1 MTNPSTDAHYSVYAL
16 GPLTVMRAD
25 APIDLGGPKQ
35 RLVLALLLSGRDR
48 VVATSRL
55 IDGLWGEQ
63 PPATARKAIQVHV
76 SNLRRALG
84 EEFPLRTA
92 SSGYLVRSAEL
103 DYDVKVFEE
112 SVTRATA
119 LLRTDPT
126 AASSLLSQAL
136 AIWRGSA
143 FADLEDEA
151 AIAPEI
157 ARLDQ
162 LRLTALERRIDAD
175 LRLGRHAE
183 LVGELETL
191 AVEHPYHERFRE
203 QEMLALYRSGRQ
215 TEALRAYD
223 HTRTTLVE
231 ELGIEPSPSLR
242 ALHTQILEQAPE
254 LEYVGDPGEPT
265 YAFLATDLEDSTA
278 LWEAD
283 PDVMQVALAR
293 HDELL
298 ASAVEAS
305 SGTVFKGTGDGI
317 YAVFASA
324 VDALQAAVDAQLA
337 LASETWPTDRP
348 LLVRM
353 AVDEG
358 PASNRDGDYFGPALN
373 RVSRIMSSGH
383 GRQLLV
389 PASLAA
395 QSPLPVRDL
404 GTADYKGVGRIEV
417 AQVDIPGLPEE
428 FPSLRTDRAPAGV
441 PRHGFG
447 RAIRGYELREQLGTG
462 ASGIVFRA
470 YQSSIGRE
478 VAIKVIR
485 PELANRS
492 GFVKRFEAEA
502 QFVAQLEHPH
512 IVPLYDYWRDPD
524 GAYLVMQLLRGAS
537 LADSLE
543 RSPWRPAAAL
553 RLLDQIGAAL
563 DYAHRH
569 GVLHRD
575 LKPANV
581 LLDGD
586 GNAFLSDFGIA
597 TDHIDAVGLPAES
610 SVAYISPE
618 ELAGLPIGTATDI
631 YGLTLLAYE
640 TLTGERPEPG
650 GHPDPVTTR
659 RPDLPLAIDRV
670 FERGTHPDPAQRYPR
685 VADLLR
691 DLRQAF
697 GADAVDAPQDDVP
710 VEVRNPFKGLRAF
723 KETDA
728 ADFFGRDELVA
739 ELVEHVS
746 THQFTAVVGPSGSGK
761 SSVVRAGLLPEIRR
775 GALDVVGGV
784 LITEMYPGSYPFEE
798 LESALVRVAVTPTAG
813 TMADLLGDDR
823 GLLRVAKQILP
834 DDDSELVLVIDQFEE
849 LFSLTT
855 DPDTREHFLASL
867 VEVVRDERSRVRIV
881 VTMRADYFDRPLEH
895 AEFGDV
901 LRNGIV
907 PIAAP
912 REHELAAAI
921 ARPVDTAGLEFEP
934 GLVARIVRDV
944 ADQPGALPLLQY
956 ALTTLVDQRQGRML
970 DTAAYDRIGG
980 VEGALATRAEEI
992 YQGLTLRARRASTE
1006 VFLRLVRVDDHADD
1020 TRRRAGRPEL
1030 ESLGF
1035 AEGVVDEVVSAFGSF
1050 RLLAFDRDPVSR
1062 GQTVEVAHE
1071 ALLREWPRYRGWIAE
1086 RREALLVERRLESAA
1101 AEWDATGRP
1110 ADLLISG
1117 GRLEQFEHWADDE
1130 PVPVPSPADDYLAES
1145 RKATDANEHR
1155 RAAARRKVVT
1165 LVGVL
1170 AVLALVAAGVAWVQ
1184 RGRALDQER
1193 VALAAAELAEQE
1205 ADNASTAE
1213 ALALSSATEADGLRN
1228 VANDLRIQAEARAD
1242 AESARR
1248 LGALAEE
1255 TIDEDADLA
1264 VLLAVEAGRRAVR
1277 AGSEFSEPRQALF
1290 STTLQHRLSA
1300 RLSAWD
1306 VAHTNG
1312 SIVAVEPTGNR
1323 FAAVVAAGPEQAD
1336 RRAEIVNADG
1346 GGRVDIDVDEPT
1358 SVTWHASDDV
1368 VAVGDASGVIW
1379 FVDPATGSVL
1389 RSIDSGAEW
1398 VKVEQLT
1405 GSAILFRVGDG
1416 EQIVGEG
1423 TPVVADPISG
1433 DVMLEQRAG
1442 FWAELSPSGAYVL
1455 FGGLRDDADSNSRT
1469 ATVRALSDGAVIW
1482 SLDIDNIDRRLMTWA
1497 ADADVL
1503 LWATQDMLT
1512 RIDPISLGE
1521 SVLSMPQQDGS
1532 IPSAI
1537 ASSSDG
1543 RLIAIGAV
1551 DGTIRVVD
1559 LATLEL
1565 VAHLA
1570 GHSGAVGDLDW
1581 IPGRDALLSIGADRE
1596 IIVWDL
1602 SSPPPAPA
1610 SVWSGS
1616 SGFPLAHVVAS
1627 SSERIVEVR
1636 DPNQVTAARVEIWSS
1651 GSAVDVVEQT
1661 DANVFV
1667 LGQRNG
1673 STALLATA
1681 RSGPNSGIT
1690 VRDLS
1695 AGAVVLDL
1703 PGDLDHPLAISADG
1717 RTVVATIGDAS
1728 IDALLPPRVCA
1739 IDIGTAIEQWCLD
1752 EVRSQSSTN
1761 TGTPVGFVRNGEVLV
1776 LATGSTE
1783 DRIPYQLSAELLA
1796 VDMASGEVLASRALE
1811 TSDANIAVSQTG
1823 GYVAIAENGGRVSV
1837 IDVEKLLAGDERSV
1851 VASTRLANG
1860 GFPPFGLAFSEDE
1873 TILYTPA
1880 GLLSSDLLALAVDD
1894 SLQVLWSI
1902 DADLDGEGPS
1912 AISRPVVY
1920 DGSVWIGMPFSPGGP
1935 TGSTEF
1941 GLVAI
1946 PTDLSEYAD
1955 WASSL
1960 PTRGFTEAECVQ
1972 YLGGSCADSVSDPT

>member
-1 MTNPSTDAHYSVYAL
+1 MNAERFGADDRSFTTAYDAATVHETTSVTNPGVEQRYSVSAL
-16 GPLTVMRAD
+16 GPVTVTRAD

-35 RLVLALLLSGRDR
+35 RLVLALLMSSPDH

-55 IDGLWGEQ
+55 IDKLWGEE
-63 PPATARKAIQVHV
+63 PPATARKALQMHV

-92 SSGYLVRSAEL
+92 SGGYLVQSADL
-103 DYDVKVFEE
+103 DYDVKAFEE

-126 AASSLLSQAL
+126 AASTLLSQAL
-136 AIWRGSA
+136 ATWRGSA
-143 FADLEDEA
+143 FADLDDEA

-223 HTRTTLVE
+223 HTRMTLVE
-231 ELGIEPSPSLR
+231 ELGIEPSPSLQ
-242 ALHTQILEQAPE
+242 ALHTQILQQAPE
-254 LEYVGDPGEPT
+254 LEYVGDSGEPT

-278 LWEAD
+278 LWESD
-283 PDVMQVALAR
+283 PDAMQLALAR

-324 VDALQAAVDAQLA
+324 VDAIQGAIDAQLA
-337 LASETWPTDRP
+337 LSSEIWPTDRP

-358 PASNRDGDYFGPALN
+358 PASSRDGDYFGPALN

-404 GTADYKGVGRIEV
+404 GTADYKGVGRIEI

-618 ELAGLPIGTATDI
+618 ELAGLPIGAATDI

-640 TLTGERPEPG
+640 TLTGTRPDPGGQPAPVAQLRPE
-650 GHPDPVTTR
+650 
-659 RPDLPLAIDRV
+659 LPPAIDRV
-670 FERGTHPDPAQRYPR
+670 LERGTHPDPMQRYPR

-691 DLRQAF
+691 ELRQAF
-697 GADAVDAPQDDVP
+697 GADGGATPDDAPI
-710 VEVRNPFKGLRAF
+710 EVRNPFKGLRAF

-739 ELVEHVS
+739 ELVDHVAH
-746 THQFTAVVGPSGSGK
+746 HQFTAVVGPSGSGK

-775 GALDVVGGV
+775 GGLDVVGGV

-798 LESALVRVAVTPTAG
+798 LESALVRVAVTPTGG

-881 VTMRADYFDRPLEH
+881 VTMRADYFDRPLEQ

-901 LRNGIV
+901 LRNGLV

-921 ARPVDTAGLEFEP
+921 ARPVDGAGLEFEP

-992 YQGLTLRARRASTE
+992 YQSLSPRAQEAARE
-1006 VFLRLVRVDDHADD
+1006 VFVRLVRVDDHAGD
-1020 TRRRAGRPEL
+1020 TRRRAGRSEL
-1030 ESLGF
+1030 ETLGF
-1035 AEGVVDEVVSAFGSF
+1035 SDGIIDEVVSAFGAF
-1050 RLLAFDRDPVSR
+1050 RLIAFDRDPVSR

-1101 AEWDATGRP
+1101 AEWDAAGRP
-1110 ADLLISG
+1110 ADLLVSG
-1117 GRLEQFEHWADDE
+1117 GRLEQFERWVDDE
-1130 PVPVPSPADDYLAES
+1130 PVAPQERERSFLLAS
-1145 RKATDANEHR
+1145 RDRTNAQLVVEQR
-1155 RAAARRKVVT
+1155 RVRRLRRLVAGVAAALVV
-1165 LVGVL
+1165 
-1170 AVLALVAAGVAWVQ
+1170 ALVAGGLAWRQSNRADDEAQ
-1184 RGRALDQER
+1184 RASEEAQRANAAA
-1193 VALAAAELAEQE
+1193 ALADEQASVAAAQTEVAESQTV
-1205 ADNASTAE
+1205 A
-1213 ALALSSATEADGLRN
+1213 ATE
-1228 VANDLRIQAEARAD
+1228 
-1242 AESARR
+1242 SAQV
-1248 LGALAEE
+1248 
-1255 TIDEDADLA
+1255 ADLERMRA
-1264 VLLAVEAGRRAVR
+1264 QSASQVTTNAPLAALLAVEAYNIDSSSLGAGPMQRVLTGVDGRQATLTDGVNSYTDGGVRSADGNIVAVPSAAGVDVWDVDKRQLLLRLDVGFSALDLTADGTLLAVDAGGAEQLDLIDVGSGDVVGTIGETVCSVVRFSPAGDRLLLVVDDRDSPAGCDDFSTPGRVQIWDVADPGRPALEHVDTGDAVFDAWWAPDGAGYLRFTDVERLDFVDATTFEPIWSHTFDATSGLPQGSLARPTGALFRSDGGSVVVGAIFNDIAGSRLFTFDTTTGEVVGPPTPTASLRTMNWWDDGETQVVGTLGPSGVTVLDLDRATEVRPLPFENRNATTVWVDRELGRIVVAGFLGLEVFSLDGRSVLERRVGLTDEQLAVR
-1277 AGSEFSEPRQALF
+1277 AE
-1290 STTLQHRLSA
+1290 
-1300 RLSAWD
+1300 
-1306 VAHTNG
+1306 
-1312 SIVAVEPTGNR
+1312 TG
-1323 FAAVVAAGPEQAD
+1323 GQ
-1336 RRAEIVNADG
+1336 
-1346 GGRVDIDVDEPT
+1346 
-1358 SVTWHASDDV
+1358 
-1368 VAVGDASGVIW
+1368 
-1379 FVDPATGSVL
+1379 
-1389 RSIDSGAEW
+1389 
-1398 VKVEQLT
+1398 
-1405 GSAILFRVGDG
+1405 
-1416 EQIVGEG
+1416 
-1423 TPVVADPISG
+1423 
-1433 DVMLEQRAG
+1433 
-1442 FWAELSPSGAYVL
+1442 L
-1455 FGGLRDDADSNSRT
+1455 FGS
-1469 ATVRALSDGAVIW
+1469 
-1482 SLDIDNIDRRLMTWA
+1482 
-1497 ADADVL
+1497 
-1503 LWATQDMLT
+1503 
-1512 RIDPISLGE
+1512 
-1521 SVLSMPQQDGS
+1521 
-1532 IPSAI
+1532 
-1537 ASSSDG
+1537 
-1543 RLIAIGAV
+1543 
-1551 DGTIRVVD
+1551 
-1559 LATLEL
+1559 
-1565 VAHLA
+1565 
-1570 GHSGAVGDLDW
+1570 
-1581 IPGRDALLSIGADRE
+1581 
-1596 IIVWDL
+1596 
-1602 SSPPPAPA
+1602 
-1610 SVWSGS
+1610 
-1616 SGFPLAHVVAS
+1616 
-1627 SSERIVEVR
+1627 
-1636 DPNQVTAARVEIWSS
+1636 
-1651 GSAVDVVEQT
+1651 
-1661 DANVFV
+1661 
-1667 LGQRNG
+1667 
-1673 STALLATA
+1673 
-1681 RSGPNSGIT
+1681 
-1690 VRDLS
+1690 
-1695 AGAVVLDL
+1695 
-1703 PGDLDHPLAISADG
+1703 ISADG
-1717 RTVVATIGDAS
+1717 DRLWMSVAEPLLQLEAVEWDLTTDPVTNLGTRSPGFAFDQGDSTLLFSPMGVQVLDGNHEQTGAVVDYEFDRGPAAIWRAS
-1728 IDALLPPRVCA
+1728 SD
-1739 IDIGTAIEQWCLD
+1739 
-1752 EVRSQSSTN
+1752 
-1761 TGTPVGFVRNGEVLV
+1761 
-1776 LATGSTE
+1776 GSTHAPL
-1783 DRIPYQLSAELLA
+1783 R
-1796 VDMASGEVLASRALE
+1796 
-1811 TSDANIAVSQTG
+1811 G
-1823 GYVAIAENGGRVSV
+1823 GASV
-1837 IDVEKLLAGDERSV
+1837 IDIYDTRTGDRIAEVDDLADSAEILDSRHSFSADGAYMIRSV
-1851 VASTRLANG
+1851 VTPSGERWAVFDTGTGEAVHSGSADPRSDPWLAGRTIYSNAPNSFDLERRDVETLEVVGPPLVGHTLILNG
-1860 GFPPFGLAFSEDE
+1860 ISDDLDSDRIVTQAVNGNVRVWDRESGDQIGSEIEVDRQTVGGLEMTTARDGDIIGVSLNTEYALWNYDFDSW
-1873 TILYTPA
+1873 P
-1880 GLLSSDLLALAVDD
+1880 ALACDIAGRNMT
-1894 SLQVLWSI
+1894 QREW
-1902 DADLDGEGPS
+1902 ADFGPQGVEYRVTCPQF
-1912 AISRPVVY
+1912 A
-1920 DGSVWIGMPFSPGGP
+1920 PG
-1935 TGSTEF
+1935 T
-1941 GLVAI
+1941 
-1946 PTDLSEYAD
+1946 
-1955 WASSL
+1955 
-1960 PTRGFTEAECVQ
+1960 
-1972 YLGGSCADSVSDPT
+1972 

>member
-1 MTNPSTDAHYSVYAL
+1 M
-16 GPLTVMRAD
+16 
-25 APIDLGGPKQ
+25 
-35 RLVLALLLSGRDR
+35 
-48 VVATSRL
+48 
-55 IDGLWGEQ
+55 
-63 PPATARKAIQVHV
+63 HV

-84 EEFPLRTA
+84 DDFPLRTA
-92 SSGYLVRSAEL
+92 SNGYLVQSADL
-103 DYDVKVFEE
+103 DYDVKAFEE
-112 SVTRATA
+112 SVARATA

-126 AASSLLSQAL
+126 SASSLLSQAL
-136 AIWRGSA
+136 ATWQGSA
-143 FADLEDEA
+143 FADLVDEA

-242 ALHTQILEQAPE
+242 ALHTQILQQAPE

-265 YAFLATDLEDSTA
+265 YAFLATDIEDSTA

-283 PDVMQVALAR
+283 PDVMQSALAR

-298 ASAVEAS
+298 AKAVEAS

-324 VDALQAAVDAQLA
+324 VDAIQAAIDAQLA
-337 LASETWPTDRP
+337 LSSEIWPTDRP

-358 PASNRDGDYFGPALN
+358 PASTRDGDYFGPALN

-395 QSPLPVRDL
+395 RSPLPVREL
-404 GTADYKGVGRIEV
+404 GTADYKGVGRIEI
-417 AQVDIPGLPEE
+417 AQVEIPGLPEE

-618 ELAGLPIGTATDI
+618 ELAGLPIGTATDL

-640 TLTGERPEPG
+640 TLTGTRPDAGGQPAPVAQLRPE
-650 GHPDPVTTR
+650 
-659 RPDLPLAIDRV
+659 LPPAIDRV
-670 FERGTHPDPAQRYPR
+670 LARGTHPDPMQRYPR

-691 DLRQAF
+691 ELRQAF
-697 GADAVDAPQDDVP
+697 GADGGATADDTP

-739 ELVEHVS
+739 ELVDHV
-746 THQFTAVVGPSGSGK
+746 THHQFTAVVGPSGSGK

-775 GALDVVGGV
+775 GGLDVVGGV

-901 LRNGIV
+901 LRNGLV

-970 DTAAYDRIGG
+970 DTAAYERIGG

-992 YQGLTLRARRASTE
+992 YQSLSPKAREASRE
-1006 VFLRLVRVDDHADD
+1006 VFLRLVRVDDHAGD
-1020 TRRRAGRPEL
+1020 TRRRAGRSEL
-1030 ESLGF
+1030 ETLGF
-1035 AEGVVDEVVSAFGSF
+1035 SDGIIDEVVSAFGAF
-1050 RLLAFDRDPVSR
+1050 RLIAFDRDPVSR

-1071 ALLREWPRYRGWIAE
+1071 ALLREWPTYRGWIAE

-1101 AEWDATGRP
+1101 AEWDGAGRP
-1110 ADLLISG
+1110 ADLLVSG
-1117 GRLEQFEHWADDE
+1117 GRLEQFERWVDDE
-1130 PVPVPSPADDYLAES
+1130 PVVPRERERSFLLAS
-1145 RKATDANEHR
+1145 RDRTNAQLVVEQR
-1155 RAAARRKVVT
+1155 RVRRLRRLVAGVAAALVV
-1165 LVGVL
+1165 
-1170 AVLALVAAGVAWVQ
+1170 ALVAGGLAVRQ
-1184 RGRALDQER
+1184 SGRADDEAQRAAEEAER
-1193 VALAAAELAEQE
+1193 ANAAAASADEQASIAAAQTEVAESQTLAATESAQV
-1205 ADNASTAE
+1205 ADLE
-1213 ALALSSATEADGLRN
+1213 RM
-1228 VANDLRIQAEARAD
+1228 R
-1242 AESARR
+1242 AESASQVTTN
-1248 LGALAEE
+1248 APLA
-1255 TIDEDADLA
+1255 A
-1264 VLLAVEAGRRAVR
+1264 LLAVEAYNIDSSSLG
-1277 AGSEFSEPRQALF
+1277 AGAMQRVLTGVDGRQA
-1290 STTLQHRLSA
+1290 TLADLDTAYFGGAIS
-1300 RLSAWD
+1300 SD
-1306 VAHTNG
+1306 
-1312 SIVAVEPTGNR
+1312 GN
-1323 FAAVVAAGPEQAD
+1323 
-1336 RRAEIVNADG
+1336 
-1346 GGRVDIDVDEPT
+1346 
-1358 SVTWHASDDV
+1358 V
-1368 VAVGDASGVIW
+1368 VAVGGETGVDVWDVDARSLLLQLDAPLPSYDLTADGALLAVSAVGAERLDLVDVGSGDVVGTINDLVCGAARFSPSGDRMAIVVDNDAGAPGRCDNAAIGGQLQIWDVADPSNPQLEHVNTIDPVADVWWSPDGAGYLSFTADARVDFRDAATHEPNWTHTFDLSSGVTSGEFARPVGGALFRSDGSSVVVGSYFNERAGSRLFSFDTATGELIGSPTSAAGIQTMNWWNEEETQIVGTLGPSAAIVLDLERSAEVVPSPFENRNATKVWVDHGRERIVVASLLGIEVFSLDGRSVLERRVGLTDEQLAVQDASNGQLFGALSTDGDRLLMSLEDPSLSIVEW
-1379 FVDPATGSVL
+1379 DLTTDPATQSGERPPGFAYDQGDSTGLIGFEGVQVL
-1389 RSIDSGAEW
+1389 
-1398 VKVEQLT
+1398 
-1405 GSAILFRVGDG
+1405 DG
-1416 EQIVGEG
+1416 NH
-1423 TPVVADPISG
+1423 DPIG
-1433 DVMLEQRAG
+1433 PVFGYEPDGPDA
-1442 FWAELSPSGAYVL
+1442 PSRG
-1455 FGGLRDDADSNSRT
+1455 
-1469 ATVRALSDGAVIW
+1469 
-1482 SLDIDNIDRRLMTWA
+1482 
-1497 ADADVL
+1497 
-1503 LWATQDMLT
+1503 
-1512 RIDPISLGE
+1512 PIF
-1521 SVLSMPQQDGS
+1521 
-1532 IPSAI
+1532 AWK
-1537 ASSSDG
+1537 SSSDG
-1543 RLIAIGAV
+1543 SK
-1551 DGTIRVVD
+1551 
-1559 LATLEL
+1559 
-1565 VAHLA
+1565 H
-1570 GHSGAVGDLDW
+1570 
-1581 IPGRDALLSIGADRE
+1581 
-1596 IIVWDL
+1596 
-1602 SSPPPAPA
+1602 APLRFGA
-1610 SVWSGS
+1610 SVIDIYDTQTG
-1616 SGFPLAHVVAS
+1616 
-1627 SSERIVEVR
+1627 ERIDVDSPANGAEVFQSSHSFS
-1636 DPNQVTAARVEIWSS
+1636 DDGAYMLAWVVTAAGERW
-1651 GSAVDVVEQT
+1651 AVYD
-1661 DANVFV
+1661 
-1667 LGQRNG
+1667 
-1673 STALLATA
+1673 TAT
-1681 RSGPNSGIT
+1681 
-1690 VRDLS
+1690 
-1695 AGAVVLDL
+1695 GAVVHRGESDTRSNPILAGRTIYSNAANSFDVERRDVETLEVVGPPLVGHTFVINTISDDLDSDRIVTQSVNGNVRVWDRESGDQIGNEIQIPRQQFGL
-1703 PGDLDHPLAISADG
+1703 DMTTARDGDLIGVSRDSEFALWNYDIESWPALA
-1717 RTVVATIGDAS
+1717 
-1728 IDALLPPRVCA
+1728 C
-1739 IDIGTAIEQWCLD
+1739 
-1752 EVRSQSSTN
+1752 
-1761 TGTPVGFVRNGEVLV
+1761 
-1776 LATGSTE
+1776 
-1783 DRIPYQLSAELLA
+1783 
-1796 VDMASGEVLASRALE
+1796 
-1811 TSDANIAVSQTG
+1811 NIA
-1823 GYVAIAENGGRVSV
+1823 GRNMTQREWA
-1837 IDVEKLLAGDERSV
+1837 DFGPQGVEYRV
-1851 VASTRLANG
+1851 TCPQ
-1860 GFPPFGLAFSEDE
+1860 FPPGN
-1873 TILYTPA
+1873 
-1880 GLLSSDLLALAVDD
+1880 
-1894 SLQVLWSI
+1894 
-1902 DADLDGEGPS
+1902 
-1912 AISRPVVY
+1912 
-1920 DGSVWIGMPFSPGGP
+1920 
-1935 TGSTEF
+1935 
-1941 GLVAI
+1941 
-1946 PTDLSEYAD
+1946 
-1955 WASSL
+1955 
-1960 PTRGFTEAECVQ
+1960 
-1972 YLGGSCADSVSDPT
+1972 